1 MCFFRKKRNEEI
13 LRQLRLI
20 ACIVDEKVERE
31 IAHYETL
38 RREIERLE
46 DAKVATVEV
55 LNKAKIEVP
64 ENIKFEEIPAF
75 LKKVLVDPNE
85 IHYVPTKGKKN
96 SYTIFE
102 VVPDED

>member
-1 MCFFRKKRNEEI
+1 MCFFRKKRDEEI
-13 LRQLRLI
+13 LRQLKLI
-20 ACIVDEKVERE
+20 TAIVDEKVERE

-64 ENIKFEEIPAF
+64 ENIKFEEIPDF
-75 LKKVLVDPNE
+75 LRKILVDPKE

-102 VVPDED
+102 VVPEED

>member
-13 LRQLRLI
+13 IRQLKLI
-20 ACIVDEKVERE
+20 TEIVDEKVIRE

-38 RREIERLE
+38 RWEIERLE
-46 DAKVATVEV
+46 GAKVATVEV

-64 ENIKFEEIPAF
+64 ENIKFEEIPDF
-75 LKKVLVDPNE
+75 LRKILVDPKE

-102 VVPDED
+102 VVPEED

>member
-1 MCFFRKKRNEEI
+1 MCFFRKKRDEEI
-13 LRQLRLI
+13 LRQLRRI
-20 ACIVDEKVERE
+20 ACLGEEQITRE
-31 IAHYETL
+31 VAHYETL

-46 DAKVATVEV
+46 GAKVATVEV

-64 ENIKFEEIPAF
+64 ENIKFEEIPDF
-75 LKKVLVDPNE
+75 LRKILIDSKE

-102 VVPDED
+102 VVPEED

>member
-1 MCFFRKKRNEEI
+1 MCFFRKKCNEEI
-13 LRQLRLI
+13 LRQLRFI
-20 ACIVDEKVERE
+20 TCIIDEKVDRE
-31 IAHYETL
+31 IAHYKTL

-46 DAKVATVEV
+46 GAKVETVEV

-64 ENIKFEEIPAF
+64 ENIKFDEIPDF
-75 LKKVLVDPNE
+75 LRKILVDPKE

-102 VVPDED
+102 VVPEED

>member
-20 ACIVDEKVERE
+20 AYIVDEKVGRE
-31 IAHYETL
+31 ISHYETV

-46 DAKVATVEV
+46 GAKVETVEV
-55 LNKAKIEVP
+55 MNKAKIEVP
-64 ENIKFEEIPAF
+64 ENIKFEEIPDF
-75 LKKVLVDPNE
+75 LRKILVDPKE

-102 VVPDED
+102 VVPEED

>member
-1 MCFFRKKRNEEI
+1 MCFFRKKRDKEI
-13 LRQLRLI
+13 LRQLELI
-20 ACIVDEKVERE
+20 TEIVDEKVIRE

-38 RREIERLE
+38 RGEIERLE
-46 DAKVATVEV
+46 RAKVATVEV

-64 ENIKFEEIPAF
+64 ENIKFEEIPDF
-75 LKKVLVDPNE
+75 LRKILVDPKE

>member
-46 DAKVATVEV
+46 GAKVETVEV

-75 LKKVLVDPNE
+75 LKKVLVDPKE